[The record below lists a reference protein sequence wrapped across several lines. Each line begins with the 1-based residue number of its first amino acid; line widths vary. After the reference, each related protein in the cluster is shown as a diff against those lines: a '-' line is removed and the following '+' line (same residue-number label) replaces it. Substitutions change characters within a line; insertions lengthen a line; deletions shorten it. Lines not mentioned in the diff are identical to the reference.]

1 MFSVCRIINY
11 KGYNNIKMIKI
22 IKIIL
27 LFTLSFSLSLK
38 EVFAEE
44 KIKIGL
50 LVPLTG
56 KNSEIGQSI
65 IKATR
70 LAINQIN
77 NSSIMIIPKDTASSP
92 EISLRSARELS
103 GLGVKIVIGPVF
115 NENLIYLDELN
126 EITFLSL
133 TNKNDGGSRN
143 IINSGINATS
153 QLNAIKK
160 FLELK
165 EIKKTIFLTPDVN
178 YKSEIEHAISSS
190 KIKLIKNNVYN
201 TDPTKLTQQIEK
213 ITNYKKRKQN
223 LEDEI
228 KRLEVSNDNNK
239 ELLIERLKKKD
250 TLGSVKFDSIIIAD
264 FDESLKSV
272 TTSLLYTDISPKEKY
287 FITFNQWFDESLLK
301 EKSSQ
306 PLYFPS
312 INKKNYDNFSS
323 EYFEKYNQYPNQLSF
338 LSFDL
343 VGLIYYLILQ
353 NNFSVDEKIFTK
365 KTLFK
370 GKVGIFE
377 IKNKKINHI
386 LNFYKVENGEF
397 KKIF

>member
-1 MFSVCRIINY
+1 MS
-11 KGYNNIKMIKI
+11 KI

-27 LFTLSFSLSLK
+27 LSTLVFSTSL
-38 EVFAEE
+38 AMANE

-65 IKATR
+65 VKSTR
-70 LAINQIN
+70 LAINKIN
-77 NSSIMIIPKDTASSP
+77 NSLIEIIPRDTQSDPDKTLSS
-92 EISLRSARELS
+92 AKELEK
-103 GLGVKIVIGPVF
+103 LGVKIIIGPVF
-115 NENLIYLDELN
+115 SESLIYLDELKDIN
-126 EITFLSL
+126 FLSL
-133 TNKNDGGSRN
+133 TNKSTNKSRN
-143 IINSGINATS
+143 IINVGINATS
-153 QLNAIKK
+153 QVNAIKK

-165 EIKKTIFLTPDVN
+165 EIKKAIFLTPDVD
-178 YKSEIEHAISSS
+178 YLYEIKKAISSS
-190 KIKLIKNNVYN
+190 KIKITKDYTYNKN
-201 TDPTKLTQQIEK
+201 PTKLTNQIEK

-228 KRLEVSNDNNK
+228 VRLEKSNQNNK
-239 ELLIERLKKKD
+239 EQLIERLKKKD
-250 TLGSVKFDSIIIAD
+250 TLGNVKFDAVIIAD

-272 TTSLLYTDISPKEKY
+272 TTSLLYTDISPKDKF
-287 FITFNQWFDESLLK
+287 FITLNQWFDESLLK
-301 EKSSQ
+301 ETSSQ

-312 INKKNYDNFSS
+312 INKENYDDFSS
-323 EYFEKYNQYPNQLSF
+323 EYFEKFNQYPNQLSF

-353 NNFSVDEKIFTK
+353 NDSTIDQNIFIK

-370 GKVGIFE
+370 GKIGIFE
-377 IKNKKINHI
+377 IKNNKINHI
-386 LNFYKVENGEF
+386 LNFYKVENKIF

>member
-1 MFSVCRIINY
+1 M
-11 KGYNNIKMIKI
+11 KKT

-27 LFTLSFSLSLK
+27 LLILTFSLSLQR
-38 EVFAEE
+38 VFSED
-44 KIKIGL
+44 KIRIGL

-65 IKATR
+65 IKSTR

-77 NSSIMIIPKDTASSP
+77 NLSFEIIPKDTASSP
-92 EISLRSARELS
+92 KITLSAAKELS
-103 GLGVKIVIGPVF
+103 KLGVKIVIGPVF

-126 EITFLSL
+126 ELTFLSL
-133 TNKNDGGSRN
+133 TNKSNNSSKN
-143 IINSGINATS
+143 IINAGINATS
-153 QLNAIKK
+153 QLRAIKK
-160 FLELK
+160 FIDLNK
-165 EIKKTIFLTPDVN
+165 IKKTIFLTPDVD
-178 YKSEIEHAISSS
+178 YKNEIEKAIFNS
-190 KIKLIKNNVYN
+190 KVKVIKSYVYN
-201 TDPTKLTQQIEK
+201 TDPTKLTKQIEK
-213 ITNYKKRKQN
+213 ITNYKRRKQN

-228 KRLEVSNDNNK
+228 KRLEVSDENNK
-239 ELLIERLKKKD
+239 DQLIERLKKRD
-250 TLGSVKFDSIIIAD
+250 TLGNVKFDSVIIAD

-272 TTSLLYTDISPKEKY
+272 TTSLFYTDISPKEKY
-287 FITFNQWFDESLLK
+287 FITLNQWFDESLLK
-301 EKSSQ
+301 ETSSQ

-312 INKKNYDNFSS
+312 INKRNYEDFS
-323 EYFEKYNQYPNQLSF
+323 YDYYKKYNKYPNQLSF

-353 NNFSVDEKIFTK
+353 NESIVDRKMFSK

-377 IKNKKINHI
+377 IKDNKINHI
-386 LNFYKVENGEF
+386 LNFYKVEDEEF